1 MKSYPQECLRRVKK
15 TSPIVDKLSEAEEK
29 RLQLIGQIQ
38 AFHKEGLDLSEIS
51 RRTGK
56 HSKTVKKYL
65 EGDPTKL
72 CRSNFSGILD
82 QYRDFIITF
91 LQEGL
96 HQAAVIRQLNGLGYD
111 CSDANARVYI
121 KNLRD
126 EYGIKAAG
134 YHHGERTERLKKGS
148 GSSGEKFDYITRKG
162 VFNHLWMNDKLTD
175 YHKRYIFNKYP
186 ILYKLGKCINEFRE
200 IFCVKNMPL
209 LYLFIENYRD
219 YDIREI
225 SSFAKGLE
233 NDFEAVENAV
243 ASELSNGYVEGSNN
257 KLKMVKRTM
266 YGRCSRELLAAKL
279 MYHTGSGTI

>member
-1 MKSYPQECLRRVKK
+1 MKSYPQEYLRRVKK

-65 EGDPTKL
+65 GGDPTKL

-134 YHHGERTERLKKGS
+134 YRHGERTERLKKAVDQVARS
-148 GSSGEKFDYITRKG
+148 LIT
-162 VFNHLWMNDKLTD
+162 
-175 YHKRYIFNKYP
+175 
-186 ILYKLGKCINEFRE
+186 
-200 IFCVKNMPL
+200 
-209 LYLFIENYRD
+209 
-219 YDIREI
+219 
-225 SSFAKGLE
+225 
-233 NDFEAVENAV
+233 
-243 ASELSNGYVEGSNN
+243 
-257 KLKMVKRTM
+257 
-266 YGRCSRELLAAKL
+266 
-279 MYHTGSGTI
+279 